1 MVILSGIIPYRLPFL
16 VEPVQVRFVI
26 GDPFLDGLPGW
37 LDGFHGLIRPP
48 RRRAHP
54 AGFGFASVQN
64 AYKPSAFFNVE
75 GRRRWTG
82 KMDDA
87 FPQTVEAEEKFDFT
101 RTQVG
106 ADVLHVALAAG
117 TLERVATP
125 DLEDEI
131 APKGPHVAGSAFG
144 WCGNKEELGGCW
156 RFRGWLG
163 FYRAED
169 GCGATRV
176 DAAGF
181 VGIDA
186 VVADGLLA
194 FGREV
199 VDGGGDEVGGF
210 KDLEVAFDVV
220 VTLGS
225 VNDGFAAGVPSNFLE
240 RERVA

>member
-1 MVILSGIIPYRLPFL
+1 
-16 VEPVQVRFVI
+16 
-26 GDPFLDGLPGW
+26 
-37 LDGFHGLIRPP
+37 
-48 RRRAHP
+48 
-54 AGFGFASVQN
+54 
-64 AYKPSAFFNVE
+64 
-75 GRRRWTG
+75 
-82 KMDDA
+82 MDDA
-87 FPQTVEAEEKFDFT
+87 FPEAVELKEELDFLMSDE
-101 RTQVG
+101 G
-106 ADVLHVALAAG
+106 ADGAHGALAAG
-117 TLERVATP
+117 ALERIAAP
-125 DLEDEI
+125 HLEDEV
-131 APKGPHVAGSAFG
+131 APEGPHVAGPAFG

-186 VVADGLLA
+186 VVSDGLLA

-225 VNDGFAAGVPSNFLE
+225 VNDGFAAGVPSDFLE